1 VSASKTKEDSS
12 PVEKYEL
19 ESSHRTFSEF
29 LDCVRDFSVDE
40 RRAALKG
47 PNAWMAEPL
56 GPTRELDTADGK
68 ELLKYVW
75 DHLPEFRTKERE
87 AIQAYFVEHLNGENN
102 RGIIIANAV
111 RSCMLEHSEE
121 LESDDGRIGDLKQ
134 KTQDFQAEIPGTANE
149 SEELEGESTDDKC
162 EAPESEPQAAV
173 ESNTGKPDNWEDES
187 AYPSGHTQTDSA
199 SILGISRKTV
209 RSWSDNGT
217 IKPLPSGRIS
227 MKSSSELWGK
237 KNNHNIQAL
246 IARSNL
252 RKIPVKHTT
261 QSYPILPN
269 PTHFYPSN

>member
-1 VSASKTKEDSS
+1 MAASKKEKDSS
-12 PVEKYEL
+12 PVEKSQQ

-29 LDCVRDFSVDE
+29 LDCVRNCSVDE
-40 RRAALKG
+40 RRRTLKG
-47 PNAWMAEPL
+47 PNAWMAEPVR
-56 GPTRELDTADGK
+56 PCQELFTVEGK
-68 ELLKYVW
+68 EPLRNIW
-75 DHLPEFRTKERE
+75 DRWSEFQGAGLES
-87 AIQAYFVEHLNGENN
+87 IQARVEESLSDMYNSGV
-102 RGIIIANAV
+102 IANAV
-111 RSCMLEHSEE
+111 WSCMLEHLEE

-209 RSWSDNGT
+209 RSWIENGT

-227 MKSSSELWGK
+227 IEELKRNMGK
-237 KNNHNIQAL
+237 EK
-246 IARSNL
+246 R
-252 RKIPVKHTT
+252 P
-261 QSYPILPN
+261 
-269 PTHFYPSN
+269 